1 MNDIAI
7 RFENISKQYRL
18 GEIGTGTLSHDLNRW
33 WFKVR
38 GKEDPYLKIGETN
51 DRARKGDSE
60 YVWAL
65 RNINFEVKNGEVLGI
80 IGKNGAG
87 KSTLLKILSKVT
99 KPSTGTIKAKGRIA
113 SLLEVGTG
121 FHPEMTGRENVYM
134 NGAIMG
140 MTKAEINRKFDEIVD
155 FAGVE
160 RYVDTPVKRYSSG
173 MTVRLG
179 FAIAAHLEPEIL
191 VVDEVLAVGDAEFQK
206 KAVGK
211 MQEVSHDHGR
221 TVLFVSH
228 NMGAVRN
235 LCKDGIVLQNG
246 SIGFSGEINEA
257 VEHYL
262 GESRGELKSKTTIEP
277 KHRRYHCEKDV
288 ELLVAE
294 LLNDTDIATD
304 EPLKLK
310 LTLKVNNLKRREV
323 RVKGMINANANTG
336 NRVGCFFSEN
346 FEIPNNSKPFEIIV
360 TVFNHNLAKGI
371 YSIDFNIG
379 IGNPTTA
386 FTDYDLLYN
395 VLSFEVIFDDFKS
408 KKLISKWAPFWGN
421 SYYKQVEIELLK
433 NEVNFNE

>member
-1 MNDIAI
+1 
-7 RFENISKQYRL
+7 
-18 GEIGTGTLSHDLNRW
+18 
-33 WFKVR
+33 
-38 GKEDPYLKIGETN
+38 
-51 DRARKGDSE
+51 
-60 YVWAL
+60 
-65 RNINFEVKNGEVLGI
+65 
-80 IGKNGAG
+80 
-87 KSTLLKILSKVT
+87 
-99 KPSTGTIKAKGRIA
+99 
-113 SLLEVGTG
+113 
-121 FHPEMTGRENVYM
+121 
-134 NGAIMG
+134 
-140 MTKAEINRKFDEIVD
+140 
-155 FAGVE
+155 
-160 RYVDTPVKRYSSG
+160 
-173 MTVRLG
+173 
-179 FAIAAHLEPEIL
+179 
-191 VVDEVLAVGDAEFQK
+191 
-206 KAVGK
+206 
-211 MQEVSHDHGR
+211 
-221 TVLFVSH
+221 
-228 NMGAVRN
+228 MGAVRN

-310 LTLKVNNLKRREV
+310 LTLKVNNLKKREV

-386 FTDYDLLYN
+386 FTDFDLLYN
-395 VLSFEVIFDDFKS
+395 VLSFEVVFDDFKS

-433 NEVNFNE
+433 NELNLNE